1 MDVLL
6 FQIKNFERGFEYAE
20 RVDKSDV
27 WTKLAKAQLD
37 QRLTHD
43 AINSYV
49 KANDATNFVEVIQAC
64 KDESNYEDLVTFLTM
79 ARAAVKEKQVDTELI
94 FAYAKTGMLAE
105 LETFISTPN
114 VADIQS
120 VGDRCFSEGM
130 FDAGKVLFKS
140 ISNFAMLSS
149 CHINLEEFRE
159 AVDAARRQTVYALG
173 KKLMQHASIV
183 ANLS

>member
-1 MDVLL
+1 M
-6 FQIKNFERGFEYAE
+6 
-20 RVDKSDV
+20 

-159 AVDAARRQTVYALG
+159 AVDAA
-173 KKLMQHASIV
+173 KKASSV
-183 ANLS
+183 RTWKEVNAACVNMANLS

>member
-1 MDVLL
+1 MTRS
-6 FQIKNFERGFEYAE
+6 IR
-20 RVDKSDV
+20 
-27 WTKLAKAQLD
+27 T
-37 QRLTHD
+37 
-43 AINSYV
+43 

-159 AVDAARRQTVYALG
+159 AVDAAKKANSVRTWKEVNAACVNSGNLITVAGLAIIVNPDHLDEVMYLYERLG
-173 KKLMQHASIV
+173 HFGVVERTGFGL
-183 ANLS
+183 